1 MSSTEKPSSSAS
13 QPADVSKSD
22 SSSISGTKARIL
34 THMNKDHQLAL
45 YDYLNYYL
53 NRNEFNPED
62 PKTSVEIVD
71 IDASSILLKYTYPGS
86 PNKQLAKLPINPP
99 MRDDSLKD
107 ARQALVGMAR
117 NAAESRG
124 YAVFQI
130 LEWRPLGAGPTAP
143 RDCFVFALA
152 LSLVVPHLRSFIY
165 STLATSVLGW
175 ANPAHDAV
183 EWSPVMGP
191 IIGFVQNWPWAPLI
205 LMYTVHIAEA
215 FTVMAAKVRK
225 YRVPK
230 PQKYCWILSTIVEG
244 FPALLRFNRLV
255 SDVEGKH

>member
-13 QPADVSKSD
+13 QPADISKPD
-22 SSSISGTKARIL
+22 SSSISATKARIL

-53 NRNEFNPED
+53 NRDEFNPED
-62 PKTSVEIVD
+62 PKTSVEMVD

-86 PNKQLAKLPINPP
+86 PNEQLAKLPINPP

-130 LEWRPLGAGPTAP
+130 LDWRPLGSGPTAP
-143 RDCFVFALA
+143 RDYFIWILA
-152 LSLVVPHLRSFIY
+152 SSLVIPHIRSFVY
-165 STLATSVLGW
+165 STLAAYVLGW
-175 ANPAHDAV
+175 TNPAHDAA
-183 EWSPVMGP
+183 EWSPVLGA
-191 IIGFVQNWPWAPLI
+191 IVEFNQNWPWGASVL
-205 LMYTVHIAEA
+205 LYTVHIAET

-230 PQKYCWILSTIVEG
+230 LRKYCWFMSTIMEG
-244 FPALLRFNRLV
+244 FPAILRFNRLV